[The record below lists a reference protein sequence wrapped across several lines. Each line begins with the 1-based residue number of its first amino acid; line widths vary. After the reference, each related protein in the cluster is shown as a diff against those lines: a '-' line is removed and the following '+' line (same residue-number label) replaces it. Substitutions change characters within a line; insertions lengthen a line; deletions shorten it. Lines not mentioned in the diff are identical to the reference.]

1 MAMKPWMVVL
11 LVIAGVLCFL
21 ARWGKLVPAMGPVKA
36 DYGRPVVVLDAG
48 HGGEDGG
55 AVTASGH
62 RESDINLQI
71 VKKMEYVM
79 ALCGVET
86 VLTRSED
93 VSLHAPGTAERGE
106 RKESDLSFRA
116 DLVNNTPNA
125 MLISIHQNQFSDPSV
140 SGAQVFY
147 TLGDVGR
154 QWGETTQQALRD
166 LLDETNTKK
175 PKQVSEDVYLFSHIS
190 CPGLLVE
197 CGFLSNGVEASLL
210 LTNGY
215 QTQLSL
221 AITGAYLHQI
231 QMMSK
236 ATGGI

>member
-21 ARWGKLVPAMGPVKA
+21 ARWGKLVPTIAPVG
-36 DYGRPVVVLDAG
+36 YGNPVVILDAG

-79 ALCGVET
+79 ALYGVET

-93 VSLHAPGTAERGE
+93 VSLHTPGAEESGN
-106 RKESDLSFRA
+106 RKQSDLAYRA
-116 DLVNNTPNA
+116 DLVNRTPNA
-125 MLISIHQNQFSDPSV
+125 MLISIHQNQFPDPAV

-154 QWGETTQQALRD
+154 QWGEYTQQTLQD
-166 LLDETNTKK
+166 FVDGTNTKK
-175 PKQVSEDVYLFSHIS
+175 AKQVSEDLYLFSHIS

-210 LTNGY
+210 LTDDY

-231 QMMSK
+231 QMMNK

>member
-1 MAMKPWMVVL
+1 MAMKPWMVAL
-11 LVIAGVLCFL
+11 LVAAGILCFL
-21 ARWGKLVPAMGPVKA
+21 ARWGKLVPAIAPV
-36 DYGRPVVVLDAG
+36 DLNYGRTVVVLDAG

-62 RESDINLQI
+62 RESEINLQI
-71 VKKMEYVM
+71 VQKLEYVM

-93 VSLHAPGTAERGE
+93 VSLHTPGAEERGE
-106 RKESDLSFRA
+106 RKQSDLSYRA

-147 TLGDVGR
+147 TMGDVGR
-154 QWGETTQQALRD
+154 QWGEYTQQALRD
-166 LLDETNTKK
+166 LVDASNSKK
-175 PKQVSEDVYLFSHIS
+175 AKQVSDDVYLFSHIT

-210 LTNGY
+210 LTDSY

-221 AITGAYLHQI
+221 AITGAYLHQS
-231 QMMSK
+231 QMMNK
-236 ATGGI
+236 ALGGI

>member
-11 LVIAGVLCFL
+11 LIAAGVLCFL
-21 ARWGKLVPAMGPVKA
+21 ARWGKLVPVVASVEMGH
-36 DYGRPVVVLDAG
+36 PVVVLDAG

-55 AVTASGH
+55 ALTASGH

-71 VKKMEYVM
+71 VNKLDDFM

-93 VSLHAPGTAERGE
+93 VSLHTPGAEERGE
-106 RKESDLSFRA
+106 RKRSDLDSRVQ
-116 DLVNNTPNA
+116 LVNDTPGA

-140 SGAQVFY
+140 RGAQVFY

-154 QWGETTQQALRD
+154 QWGEYTQQTLRD
-166 LLDETNTKK
+166 VVDPSNTKEA
-175 PKQVSEDVYLFSHIS
+175 KQVSQDVYLFSHIT

-197 CGFLSNGVEASLL
+197 CGFLSNGLEASLL
-210 LTNGY
+210 LTDGY
-215 QTQLSL
+215 QTRLSL
-221 AITGAYLHQI
+221 AITGAYLHQM
-231 QMMSK
+231 QMMNR